1 MHNECLHNYVFA
13 VSHKWKMNA
22 HDRGDAMGK
31 STCLMTVLP
40 IIIYDPVQ
48 RHFGYGQLWP
58 VMAITAS
65 VQPESGQII

>member
-13 VSHKWKMNA
+13 ASHKWKMNA

-40 IIIYDPVQ
+40 IIICDPIQ
-48 RHFGYGQLWP
+48 RHFGYGHNSQRAARIRLDH
-58 VMAITAS
+58 T
-65 VQPESGQII
+65 